1 MKIGNEFV
9 GLTTEK
15 NYYAMYIFPIGLELC
30 VFSIYWELSFIMG
43 PLEVNLSIKKN
54 NTMFNN

>member
-43 PLEVNLSIKKN
+43 PLEINLSI
-54 NTMFNN
+54 

>member
-30 VFSIYWELSFIMG
+30 FFEDCWEIALVLGTI
-43 PLEVNLSIKKN
+43 EINLALKKN
-54 NTMFNN
+54 ITLFR